1 MFDLL
6 RNAVA
11 PRLLSILPFVAL
23 TSSLVSLT
31 AGASLAKQLFP
42 AVGAQGATA
51 LRLSFAALM
60 LCLIFRPWRLH
71 TTGSRKVLI
80 VYGLMLG
87 AMNLSF
93 YLALAYIPLG
103 IAIAFELTGPL
114 AVALLTSRRGADFV
128 WIALAVTGLG
138 LLLPLDSGS
147 ALDWRG
153 IVLALTAGM
162 FWAGYI
168 LAGRIAGRLYGTAA
182 SAYALGVAALLVA
195 PIGLAH
201 AGLSLFN
208 PDILILGIVVAVI
221 SSAIPY
227 ALESY
232 ALRALPPNTFST
244 FLSAEPAIGALM
256 GFIFLAEAL
265 KPLEM
270 IAILI
275 IVLAS
280 AGTALSARTQAS
292 SGATRRRFLASYS
305 CQIPAG
311 CTQST
316 PEIDK
321 V

>member
-1 MFDLL
+1 MFKLL

-11 PRLLSILPFVAL
+11 PRLPSILPFVAL

-51 LRLSFAALM
+51 LRLGFAALM
-60 LCLIFRPWRLH
+60 LCLIFRPWRLR
-71 TTGSRKVLI
+71 TAGSCKVLI

-128 WIALAVTGLG
+128 WIALAVAGLV
-138 LLLPLDSGS
+138 LLLPLDADS

-153 IVLALTAGM
+153 IVLALTAGL

-168 LAGRIAGRLYGTAA
+168 LAGRIAGRLHGAAA
-182 SAYALGVAALLVA
+182 SAYATGVAALLVV
-195 PIGLAH
+195 PVGLAH
-201 AGLSLFN
+201 AGLSLFD
-208 PDILILGIVVAVI
+208 PHILILGIAMAAI

-232 ALRALPPNTFST
+232 ALRVLPPNTFST

-256 GFIFLAEAL
+256 GFIFLGEAL
-265 KPLEM
+265 KPLQL

-275 IVLAS
+275 VVVAS
-280 AGTALSARTQAS
+280 AGTALSARAQVST
-292 SGATRRRFLASYS
+292 GATRRRFLAFNS
-305 CQIPAG
+305 CQIHAG

>member
-1 MFDLL
+1 MFELL

-51 LRLSFAALM
+51 LRLSFAALI
-60 LCLIFRPWRLH
+60 LCLVFRPWRLR
-71 TTGSRKVLI
+71 TTGSRKVVI
-80 VYGLMLG
+80 VYGLTLG

-114 AVALLTSRRGADFV
+114 ALALLTSRRGTDFV
-128 WIALAVTGLG
+128 WIALAVAGLV
-138 LLLPLDSGS
+138 LLLPRDAGS

-153 IVLALTAGM
+153 IVLALTAGL

-168 LAGRIAGRLYGTAA
+168 LAGRIAGRLHGTAA
-182 SAYALGVAALLVA
+182 SAYATGVAALLVV
-195 PIGLAH
+195 PVGLAH
-201 AGLSLFN
+201 AGLSLFD
-208 PDILILGIVVAVI
+208 PHILILGIAMAAI

-256 GFIFLAEAL
+256 GFIFLGEAL
-265 KPLEM
+265 KPLQL
-270 IAILI
+270 IAILT
-275 IVLAS
+275 IVVAS
-280 AGTALSARTQAS
+280 AGTALSARAHVST
-292 SGATRRRFLASYS
+292 GATRRRFLVLNS